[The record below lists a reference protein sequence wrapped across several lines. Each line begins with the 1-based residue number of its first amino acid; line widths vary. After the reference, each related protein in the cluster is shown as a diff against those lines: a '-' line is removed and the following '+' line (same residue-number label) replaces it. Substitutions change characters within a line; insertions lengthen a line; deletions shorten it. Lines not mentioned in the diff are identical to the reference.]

1 MEPTIEGLENL
12 LRLPYGC
19 GEQNMINFAPGV
31 YITRYLTAVGKLDE
45 KTKEKALNIM
55 MKGDADIHTHTE
67 MIRVCLGYQREMI
80 FQRDDGSYSAFGNS
94 DRCGSMWYVSYKA
107 VPGLRHNYLLRRLT
121 AFVVRTFSQAHGIID
136 VDQTV
141 QTEAI
146 DWMKKKQSQDG
157 SFPSVCR
164 VLHKEMQGCS
174 GGECSLTAYVTLA
187 LLEAGVPASVRQYSN
202 LKPLS

>member
-94 DRCGSMWYVSYKA
+94 DRCGSMWYVSYKFWQCLDYDITNHYI
-107 VPGLRHNYLLRRLT
+107 G
-121 AFVVRTFSQAHGIID
+121 
-136 VDQTV
+136 
-141 QTEAI
+141 
-146 DWMKKKQSQDG
+146 
-157 SFPSVCR
+157 
-164 VLHKEMQGCS
+164 
-174 GGECSLTAYVTLA
+174 
-187 LLEAGVPASVRQYSN
+187 
-202 LKPLS
+202 

>member
-1 MEPTIEGLENL
+1 MWKHVVCIIQKQCLDHN
-12 LRLPYGC
+12 
-19 GEQNMINFAPGV
+19 
-31 YITRYLTAVGKLDE
+31 IT
-45 KTKEKALNIM
+45 N
-55 MKGDADIHTHTE
+55 
-67 MIRVCLGYQREMI
+67 
-80 FQRDDGSYSAFGNS
+80 
-94 DRCGSMWYVSYKA
+94 
-107 VPGLRHNYLLRRLT
+107 PLRRLT